1 MPSTPLFSMRCRH
14 DTGNTKG
21 SFFIGNPLLRRN
33 FLFGLGNGTIVHPSR
48 LFVTS
53 ETIIIGSTPD
63 GLPSSAPTEPGMAP
77 DYSPA
82 AVCAICVL
90 ISANPR
96 CFETKVVFAG
106 TAARRTGV
114 VAVVVEGGEQPH
126 RAAAPRRKRNVPSSS
141 AGVIQKGV
149 FGAVRRCPGLQSQTT
164 TGCWVQACLSHC
176 RRS

>member
-1 MPSTPLFSMRCRH
+1 
-14 DTGNTKG
+14 
-21 SFFIGNPLLRRN
+21 
-33 FLFGLGNGTIVHPSR
+33 
-48 LFVTS
+48 
-53 ETIIIGSTPD
+53 
-63 GLPSSAPTEPGMAP
+63 MAP

-126 RAAAPRRKRNVPSSS
+126 RIAAPRRKRMSHRVVLVSSKKAFSEQS
-141 AGVIQKGV
+141 ADAQDSRAKQQQAAG
-149 FGAVRRCPGLQSQTT
+149 FRR
-164 TGCWVQACLSHC
+164 A
-176 RRS
+176 